1 MHKLYELKDKLMKE
15 LEEYADNGKFSKED
29 VEAIKYT
36 ASAIDHICNIVEDDE
51 YSEAM
56 MPMGGG
62 YTYARNRSYAR
73 EGRGGRS
80 YARGRMNARRDAMG
94 RYSREGGYSRAGE
107 DIAEQLRDM
116 MQDAPDEH
124 IRMEIE
130 RLANK
135 VEKM

>member
-15 LEEYADNGKFSKED
+15 LEEYADNGKFSKDD

-36 ASAIDHICNIVEDDE
+36 ASAIDHICNIMEDTDGE

-56 MPMGGG
+56 MPMGDG
-62 YTYARNRSYAR
+62 YTYARGRSYTR
-73 EGRGGRS
+73 DGRGGRS

-94 RYSREGGYSRAGE
+94 RYSRASE

>member
-15 LEEYADNGKFSKED
+15 LEEYADNGKFSKDD

-36 ASAIDHICNIVEDDE
+36 ASAIDHICNIMEDGDEE
-51 YSEAM
+51 YSSMYPYAYE
-56 MPMGGG
+56 GGG
-62 YTYARNRSYAR
+62 NRSYAR
-73 EGRGGRS
+73 GMRNSS
-80 YARGRMNARRDAMG
+80 YARGRNVRRDAMG
-94 RYSREGGYSRAGE
+94 RYSRAGE
-107 DIAEQLRDM
+107 DIAEQLRGM
-116 MQDAPDEH
+116 MTDAPNEH

>member
-15 LEEYADNGKFSKED
+15 LEEYADNGKFSKDD

-36 ASAIDHICNIVEDDE
+36 ASAIDHICNIMEGENGE

-56 MPMGGG
+56 MPMGDG
-62 YTYARNRSYAR
+62 YAYARGRSYTHD
-73 EGRGGRS
+73 GRGGRS
-80 YARGRMNARRDAMG
+80 YARGRINARRDAMG
-94 RYSREGGYSRAGE
+94 RYSRAGE